1 MTSTAGTETEQPKED
16 GSDMPTPANS
26 PWAPG
31 SGPGYRRYFRPAGA
45 DVRASDAERTE
56 VADRL
61 SKHYSDGRLD
71 QTEFN
76 ERLDRAMNAK
86 TRADFHGLFFDL
98 PDLPDESDKNSKNSK
113 NGQQRFDPMRMQQ
126 RQDSRMRQR
135 STFSYLS
142 VPGRD
147 RAGRDRRRA
156 HGAALRVPLA
166 DDRRRR
172 LLFPAPR
179 AGPPPLTLNRPRI
192 ISTEDPAHNRTVT
205 GGSRGCG

>member
-1 MTSTAGTETEQPKED
+1 VTSTETEQPKED
-16 GSDMPTPANS
+16 GSEMPTPANS

-31 SGPGYRRYFRPAGA
+31 TGPGYRRYFRPAGA
-45 DVRASDAERTE
+45 DVRASDSERTE

-86 TRADFHGLFFDL
+86 TRADFHGLFVDL

-135 STFSYLS
+135 STFSYLLFLGVIALAAIVVAHTVLHS
-142 VPGRD
+142 AFLWLMIAVVAFFFLRHEQG
-147 RAGRDRRRA
+147 RRR
-156 HGAALRVPLA
+156 
-166 DDRRRR
+166 
-172 LLFPAPR
+172 
-179 AGPPPLTLNRPRI
+179 
-192 ISTEDPAHNRTVT
+192 
-205 GGSRGCG
+205 

>member
-1 MTSTAGTETEQPKED
+1 MTSTAGTETGQPKED

-31 SGPGYRRYFRPAGA
+31 SGTGYRRYFRPAGA
-45 DVRASDAERTE
+45 EVRASDVERTE

-98 PDLPDESDKNSKNSK
+98 PDLPDESAKSSK
-113 NGQQRFDPMRMQQ
+113 NGQQRFDPVKMQQ
-126 RQDSRMRQR
+126 RQDSRTRQR
-135 STFSYLS
+135 STLSYLAFLGVIALAAIVVAHTVMHS
-142 VPGRD
+142 VFLWLMIAVVAFFFLRHEQG
-147 RAGRDRRRA
+147 RRR
-156 HGAALRVPLA
+156 
-166 DDRRRR
+166 
-172 LLFPAPR
+172 
-179 AGPPPLTLNRPRI
+179 
-192 ISTEDPAHNRTVT
+192 
-205 GGSRGCG
+205 